1 MVDKSIKRLIKQA
14 EETVSEVQ
22 KIVMQDT
29 PSAFNV
35 NTAFYS
41 NILKNIANEGREV
54 LKTIENYK
62 FKLNQSKNA
71 MNGNQQLLK
80 KLEQKEKIID
90 NAAVQIY
97 SIVFDLENIDIMPEY
112 DMSQLSLGPTF
123 KPQDAETNDDSQE
136 QNDDTSENE
145 NKDNKENETADDNA
159 DAEDETSEEEKDNAD
174 EESEDEELPEE
185 DEEEAGE
192 EE

>member
-29 PSAFNV
+29 PNAFNA

-62 FKLNQSKNA
+62 FKLNQSKNT

-90 NAAVQIY
+90 NAAGQIY

-123 KPQDAETNDDSQE
+123 KPQDAEVNDDSQE
-136 QNDDTSENE
+136 QNDDAAENE
-145 NKDNKENETADDNA
+145 NKDNEENETSDDN
-159 DAEDETSEEEKDNAD
+159 AEDETSEEEKDNAE
-174 EESEDEELPEE
+174 EESEDEKLPEE